1 VQRQRRVVVMM
12 HAPQDKTG
20 TDTGAALKFIG
31 SQFQHTEWP
40 VNVCVLKNDG
50 GGAGPTLT
58 SRDPAK
64 IESFI
69 GRHDKPGQGVYFCV
83 STLSGE
89 DKIHAKDDAVELMF
103 AHADTDMKD
112 IINETPESALA
123 KIRALEY
130 PPSRIVWSG
139 HGFHSYWFFNEPYV
153 LPTDATRHAAIDE
166 YDNFLGV
173 LCDFV
178 GGDTKPAHVAGL
190 MRVVGTHNTKNG
202 EWAGV
207 DIVEDNDR
215 RYELS
220 DLQEWQASES
230 PKLLRKGSEHER
242 NRTAGQRGNVWEQF
256 AKQFRPPIDVEAR
269 LSAMLYM
276 GSDDASIHETQI
288 HVTSSMLSAGFEV
301 EEIVRLVKDATRVA
315 SGDYGKRWNWEKEE
329 KLLRNACMTWIA
341 KHRQE
346 IEQAQVK
353 KKEGDNVA
361 KPVDID
367 WTKVEAYAGWLKS
380 TADLPPNFSATGKA
394 LVAHTGSIE
403 DLKVDLK
410 RSGVLTAK
418 PISNWS
424 EVAFALAMKLRGDGR
439 LPTEKI
445 AAALLCPLACN
456 QHITKLPNDAEKRT
470 AIERLMWRTQD
481 HGKQQQATQQA
492 KRQQK
497 IEHAGEP
504 DWRERRLIGSP
515 LPSMHN
521 ARLAINALGIKC
533 SRDTFHNKTLFGF
546 RDDTVKHELQSIL
559 GEVTDDGIIALRQFM
574 SDKFHFDLEDKA
586 TRDAVRSLA
595 IDNCFN
601 PVCDLIDKAQADW
614 DGEKRLDKM
623 AVTHFNCADTPLNR
637 AFLRKTIIAMV
648 ARARVPGCKFDT
660 ITVLESVEGYNKSTA
675 WRVMAGDENFSDEPI
690 IGKGSREVQEQ
701 LSEVWLHENADLAGM
716 KKAEVET
723 VKAFASRT
731 TDIARAAFAHFVV
744 KQLRHSI
751 ETGSTNSEEYL
762 QSQTGNRRFW
772 PLRVLRAIDIAQLKR
787 DRLQLIGEAATYQSA
802 GESITLDET
811 MWADAAVVQE
821 GRRVKDAWEDILEE
835 IPTEIEIVDWNDGQY
850 SDGTRK
856 MRRIDIRELVD
867 DGGSRVASLDLLTHV
882 LGIPLG
888 QQTTVHS
895 MRLSVVMKRLGW
907 QRDTNKISIRGKQV
921 RGFSKPKP
929 KESIF

>member
-1 VQRQRRVVVMM
+1 MM
-12 HAPQDKTG
+12 HAPQDSS
-20 TDTGAALKFIG
+20 DTTVACNFIAQWFGA
-31 SQFQHTEWP
+31 TEQP
-40 VNVCVLKNDG
+40 AYISTLANDK
-50 GGAGPTLT
+50 ADTAEPDERHVST
-58 SRDPAK
+58 RDANELARFVTKWDRAK
-64 IESFI
+64 RGLF
-69 GRHDKPGQGVYFCV
+69 FCV
-83 STLSGE
+83 STIRADQKRNKDNVAEIPGLWADIDFKDVKENE
-89 DKIHAKDDAVELMF
+89 DSILKRLKTLPLPPS
-103 AHADTDMKD
+103 
-112 IINETPESALA
+112 IINHSGNGLHCYWRFKEPVAINVVDGAETIERVEAALKQLA
-123 KIRALEY
+123 DL
-130 PPSRIVWSG
+130 
-139 HGFHSYWFFNEPYV
+139 
-153 LPTDATRHAAIDE
+153 
-166 YDNFLGV
+166 
-173 LCDFV
+173 V
-178 GGDTKPAHVAGL
+178 GGDMKVTQVAAL
-190 MRVVGTHNTKNG
+190 MRLPGSHNSKRD
-202 EWAGV
+202 EWKL
-207 DIVEDNDR
+207 VEAETSSDR
-215 RYELS
+215 EYEL
-220 DLQEWQASES
+220 DDIDTMLWECA
-230 PKLLRKGSEHER
+230 PIVLRKLVPSATPGEI
-242 NRTAGQRGNVWEQF
+242 NPYLAA
-256 AKQFRPPIDVEAR
+256 AKNLGVKPPIDVERR
-269 LSAMLYM
+269 LAAMVFMGGGESA
-276 GSDDASIHETQI
+276 IHETQI
-288 HVTSSMLSAGFEV
+288 SVSASMLNAGISIDEV
-301 EEIVRLVKDATRVA
+301 VSLVMEATRA
-315 SGDYGKRWNWEKEE
+315 AAGDYGKRWNWKREEKEF
-329 KLLRNACMTWIA
+329 RRACDTWIK

-353 KKEGDNVA
+353 KKEGDNIA

-367 WTKVEAYAGWLKS
+367 WTKVECYTGWLKS
-380 TADLPPNFSATGKA
+380 IADLPPNFSATGKV

-410 RSGVLTAK
+410 RSGVLTSK

-424 EVAFALAMKLRGDGR
+424 EVAFALTMTLRGDGS

-456 QHITKLPNDAEKRT
+456 QHISRLPNDAEKRT

-492 KRQQK
+492 KRQQR
-497 IEHAGEP
+497 IERAGEP

-546 RDDTVKHELQSIL
+546 RDDTVKHELQSIV
-559 GEVTDDGIIALRQFM
+559 GEVSDDGIIALRQCM
-574 SDKFHFDLEDKA
+574 SDKFGFDLEDKA

-648 ARARVPGCKFDT
+648 ARARVPGIKFDT

-701 LSEVWLHENADLAGM
+701 LSEIWLHENADLAGM

-787 DRLQLIGEAATYQSA
+787 DRLQLIGEAATYQAA

-821 GRRVKDAWEDILEE
+821 GRRVKDAWEDILED
-835 IPTEIEIVDWNDGQY
+835 IPTEIEIVDWNNSQY
-850 SDGTRK
+850 SDGPRK
-856 MRRIDIRELVD
+856 MQRIDIRELVD

-907 QRDTNKISIRGKQV
+907 QRDGNKISIRGKQV